1 MLSYEDVVGLCH
13 LTEDEIRAIADHEH
27 IPDIVAAELG
37 NYLVQSEDGVI
48 KVRRMI
54 IDDMADATR
63 RGDREALLKYK
74 AVLLHFIET
83 HPPGSASGR

>member
-1 MLSYEDVVGLCH
+1 MLSYEDVLGLCR
-13 LTEDEIRAIADHEH
+13 LCDEEVRAIADHEH

-37 NYLVQSEDGVI
+37 NYLVQTEDGVM

-63 RGDREALLKYK
+63 RGDRDALLKYK

-83 HPPGSASGR
+83 HPPGSAPA